1 MSSEDETN
9 TTPIEALAASPTGF
23 RPNSEASAALISSQ
37 DLILGMQTILE
48 QTGTFI
54 FIKDTAGRYTYVNQS
69 VQDLFDVPYED
80 IIGQDDGHF
89 FDLHRSNELM
99 RNDRCVIEHGE
110 TIEKEEK
117 TIIKSTDE
125 ERIYWTVKKPVRN
138 QQGEIIG
145 MCGVSTDITKRK
157 QTEFALYNL
166 NNRLDFLLSS
176 SPAIIFTSEAVPPY
190 GATFISANLTKI
202 LGYTVEEFLA
212 TPSFW
217 VDHIHPEDCDRV
229 LDDLSHSIIHG
240 KHLHEFRFQ
249 HRDGRWIWMREEV
262 YVVKGP
268 DDDITELIGY
278 FIDITDRKKKEI
290 AVIESRNLLET
301 IINTAPVRIF
311 WKDKES
317 LFLGCNQA
325 FARDAGAASPENI
338 IGKDDYQ
345 LVWKK
350 QAESY
355 RNDDQQVIN
364 SGIAKL
370 NYEEPQTTPDG
381 KTIWLRTS
389 KVPLRDVPR
398 GTIGVL
404 GIYQDITEQK
414 QNNDNMRL
422 AATIYKSSSE
432 AIMVT
437 DANNQIMAINPAF
450 TRITGYEL
458 ADVTGKNPRIFRSGR
473 HNKSFY
479 KKMWQDL
486 LREDHWQGEIWDR
499 HKNGNIHAK
508 WLNISA
514 IRHSDCSL
522 YCYVAQF
529 SDITEKKQK
538 DELIL
543 TQANYD
549 QLTKLPNR
557 NLFKDRLDKE
567 IKKSNRNKLPL
578 SLLFLDLDHFKDI
591 NDTLGHDKGDELL
604 KEVALRLLSCVRE
617 TDTVARI
624 GGDEFAIILPDIDNK
639 LRIESIAQK
648 IILELSKAFKLDEHK
663 VDHHISTS
671 VGIVLYP
678 EDGTDLKSLM
688 KHVDQA
694 MYAAKLDGR
703 NRFNYFTRSMQL
715 EANEKMAL
723 THDLRKAITSN
734 ELQVYYQPI
743 LALTRGRINKAE
755 ALLRWNHPQRGM
767 ISPDTFI
774 PLAEESGLIIEIGEL
789 VFKQTIAN
797 IKRWH
802 SQLGYIIQ
810 VSVNMSPIQLNSLKK
825 NQLSDSLTQLGLP
838 GNSINVEIT
847 EGLLLKDA
855 PVIKERL
862 LEFHNS
868 GIEVSIDDFGTGFS
882 SLAYLKKFEINYL
895 KIDKSFISHL
905 ADNGIDRALVEAI
918 IVMAHKLDIK
928 TIAEGVETK
937 EQLDLLIDFGCD
949 YKQGFL
955 HSPAI
960 SADNFFKL
968 IDQQRDQVK
977 EI

>member
-1 MSSEDETN
+1 MPSKDKIN
-9 TTPIEALAASPTGF
+9 TAPTEALAASSAGS
-23 RPNSEASAALISSQ
+23 RPNSKASAALISSQ
-37 DLILGMQTILE
+37 DLMLGMQTILE
-48 QTGTFI
+48 QIGTFI
-54 FIKDTAGRYTYVNQS
+54 FIKDIAGRYTYVNQS
-69 VQDLFDVPYED
+69 VQDLFDIPYED
-80 IIGQDDGHF
+80 IIGQDDSHF
-89 FDLHRSNELM
+89 FDLHRSDELM
-99 RNDRCVIEHGE
+99 RNDRCVIEQGK

-117 TIIKSTDE
+117 NIIKSTGE
-125 ERIYWTVKKPVRN
+125 ERIYWTVKKPVRS

-145 MCGVSTDITKRK
+145 MCGISTDITKRK
-157 QTEFALYNL
+157 QTEIALYKL

-176 SPAIIFTSEAVPPY
+176 SPAIIFTCEAVAPY
-190 GATFISANLTKI
+190 AATFISANLTKI

-217 VDHIHPEDCDRV
+217 VDHIHPDDRG
-229 LDDLSHSIIHG
+229 LILADLPHLLIHG

-249 HRDGRWIWMREEV
+249 HRDGRWIWMREEL
-262 YVVKGP
+262 YVVKGR
-268 DDDITELIGY
+268 DDNIIELIGY
-278 FIDITDRKKKEI
+278 FIDIADRKKKEI

-317 LFLGCNQA
+317 RYLGCNQA
-325 FARDAGAASPENI
+325 FASDTGLAFPNDI
-338 IGKDDYQ
+338 LGKDDYQ
-345 LVWKK
+345 LTWKE
-350 QAESY
+350 QADSY
-355 RNDDQQVIN
+355 RNDDRQVIN
-364 SGIAKL
+364 SGIPKL
-370 NYEEPQTTPDG
+370 SYEELQTTPDK

-389 KVPLRDVPR
+389 KVPLRDATR
-398 GTIGVL
+398 GIIGVL

-414 QNNDNMRL
+414 QNDDNMQL

-437 DANNQIMAINPAF
+437 DKNNQIMAINPAF

-458 ADVTGKNPRIFRSGR
+458 ADVAGKNPRIFQSGR

-486 LREDHWQGEIWDR
+486 LREGHWQGEIWDR
-499 HKNGNIHAK
+499 NKCGSIHAK
-508 WLNISA
+508 WLNISI
-514 IRHSDCSL
+514 IRYKDGSI

-549 QLTKLPNR
+549 QLTGLPNR

-567 IKKSNRNKLPL
+567 IKKSHRDGLSL

-604 KEVALRLLSCVRE
+604 EEVALRLLSCVRE

-639 LRIESIAQK
+639 LRIETIAQH
-648 IILELSKAFKLDEHK
+648 IIQELSKAFKLDEHK
-663 VDHHISTS
+663 IEHHISTS
-671 VGIVLYP
+671 VGIALYP

-694 MYAAKLDGR
+694 MYAAKLNGR

-715 EANEKMAL
+715 EANEKMVL
-723 THDLRKAITSN
+723 THDLRKAIASN

-743 LALTRGRINKAE
+743 LALTHGRINKAE
-755 ALLRWNHPQRGM
+755 ALLRWHHPQRGM

-774 PLAEESGLIIEIGEL
+774 PLAEESGLIVEIGEL
-789 VFKQTIAN
+789 VFKQSIDN

-802 SQLGYIIQ
+802 CQLGYIIQ
-810 VSVNMSPIQLNSLKK
+810 VSVNMSPIQFSSIKK
-825 NQLSDSLTQLGLP
+825 NQWSDSLAQLGLP

-862 LEFHNS
+862 LELRNS
-868 GIEVSIDDFGTGFS
+868 GIEISIDDFGTGFS
-882 SLAYLKKFEINYL
+882 SLSYLKKFDIDYL

-905 ADNGIDRALVEAI
+905 IDNGTDRALVEAI

-937 EQLDLLIDFGCD
+937 EQQDLLIDFGCD

-955 HSPAI
+955 YSPAI
-960 SADNFFKL
+960 SAEDFFKL
-968 IDQQRDQVK
+968 IQQRN
-977 EI
+977 

>member
-1 MSSEDETN
+1 MSSEDKLK
-9 TTPIEALAASPTGF
+9 TTAAKELAASSTKSNPSTET
-23 RPNSEASAALISSQ
+23 NSALNSSP
-37 DLILGMQTILE
+37 DIILGMQTILE
-48 QTGTFI
+48 QIGTYI
-54 FIKDTAGRYTYVNQS
+54 FIKDTAGRYIYVNQC
-69 VQDLFDVPYED
+69 VQELFDAPYED
-80 IIGQDDGHF
+80 IIGQDDSHF
-89 FDLHRSNELM
+89 FDLNLSDELM
-99 RNDRCVIEHGE
+99 RNDRCVIEQGK
-110 TIEKEEK
+110 TIQREEK
-117 TIIKSTDE
+117 NIVKSTGE

-138 QQGEIIG
+138 QQAKVIG
-145 MCGVSTDITKRK
+145 MCGISTDITERK
-157 QTEFALYNL
+157 KAEMALNQL

-176 SPAIIFTSEAVPPY
+176 SPAIIYTCQAVPPY
-190 GATFISANLTKI
+190 AATFVSTNLTKI
-202 LGYTVEEFLA
+202 LGYTAQEFLN
-212 TPSFW
+212 TPNFW
-217 VDHIHPEDCDRV
+217 IDHIHPEDRDLV
-229 LDDLSHSIIHG
+229 LADLPHLFVHG
-240 KHLHEFRFQ
+240 KHLHEYRFQ
-249 HRDGRWIWMREEV
+249 HRNGDWIWLRDEL
-262 YVVKGP
+262 YVTKDP
-268 DDDITELIGY
+268 DENIAELIGY
-278 FIDITDRKKKEI
+278 IIDITNRKKKEI
-290 AVIESRNLLET
+290 AINESRNLLET

-317 LFLGCNQA
+317 RFLGCNQA
-325 FARDAGAASPENI
+325 FARDAGAVSPKEI
-338 IGKDDYQ
+338 IGKNDYQ
-345 LVWKK
+345 LVWKE

-355 RNDDQQVIN
+355 RNDDRQVIN
-364 SGIAKL
+364 SGIPML

-389 KVPLRDVPR
+389 KVPLRDATR

-414 QNNDNMRL
+414 QKDDNMRL
-422 AATIYKSSSE
+422 AATIYNSSSE

-437 DANNQIMAINPAF
+437 DENNRIIAINPAF

-458 ADVTGKNPRIFRSGR
+458 ADVAGKNPRIFQSGR

-479 KKMWQDL
+479 ITMWQDL
-486 LREDHWQGEIWDR
+486 LVKGYWQGEIWDR
-499 HKNGNIHAK
+499 HKCGHIHAK
-508 WLNISA
+508 WLSIS
-514 IRHSDCSL
+514 IIHHTDGSI

-543 TQANYD
+543 SQANYD

-567 IKKSNRNKLPL
+567 IKRSHRNKLSL

-604 KEVALRLLSCVRE
+604 KEVARRLLACVRE

-624 GGDEFAIILPDIDNK
+624 GGDEFAIILPEIDNK
-639 LRIESIAQK
+639 LRIETIAQH
-648 IILELSKAFKLDEHK
+648 IIQALNKAFKLDEHK
-663 VDHHISTS
+663 IEHHISTS
-671 VGIVLYP
+671 VGIVIYP

-694 MYAAKLDGR
+694 MYAAKLEGR
-703 NRFNYFTRSMQL
+703 NRFHYFTRSMQL

-723 THDLRKAITSN
+723 THDLRKAITNN
-734 ELQVYYQPI
+734 ELRVYYQPI
-743 LALTRGRINKAE
+743 LSLTHDRISKAE
-755 ALLRWNHPQRGM
+755 ALLRWEHPQRGM

-774 PLAEESGLIIEIGEL
+774 PLAEESGLIKEIGEL
-789 VFKQTIAN
+789 VFKQSIAN
-797 IKRWH
+797 IKQWH

-810 VSVNMSPIQLNSLKK
+810 ISVNMSPIQLNSLKE
-825 NQLSDSLTQLGLP
+825 NQWSDSLAQLGLP

-882 SLAYLKKFEINYL
+882 SLAYLKKFDINYL

-937 EQLDLLIDFGCD
+937 EQQDLLIDFGCD
-949 YKQGFL
+949 YKQGYL
-955 HSPAI
+955 YSPAI
-960 SADNFFKL
+960 SAEAFFAL
-968 IDQQRDQVK
+968 IDQQRNQVT
-977 EI
+977 EV

>member
-1 MSSEDETN
+1 MSSEDEIKA
-9 TTPIEALAASPTGF
+9 TPTEAFAVSSTES
-23 RPNSEASAALISSQ
+23 RPNSEVSAALISSQ
-37 DLILGMQTILE
+37 DIMLGMQTILE
-48 QTGTFI
+48 QIGTFI
-54 FIKDTAGRYTYVNQS
+54 FIKDIAGRYTYVNQS

-80 IIGQDDGHF
+80 IIGQDDSHF
-89 FDLHRSNELM
+89 FDLHRSDELM
-99 RNDRCVIEHGE
+99 RNDRCVIEQGI
-110 TIEKEEK
+110 TIDKEEK
-117 TIIKSTDE
+117 TIIKSTSE

-157 QTEFALYNL
+157 QTETALYKL

-176 SPAIIFTSEAVPPY
+176 SPAIIFTCEAVAPY

-202 LGYTVEEFLA
+202 LGYAVEEFLA

-217 VDHIHPEDCDRV
+217 VDHIHPDDR
-229 LDDLSHSIIHG
+229 DLILADLPRLFIHG

-262 YVVKGP
+262 YVVKGSE
-268 DDDITELIGY
+268 DNIIELIGY

-311 WKDKES
+311 WKDRKS
-317 LFLGCNQA
+317 RFLGCNQA
-325 FARDAGAASPENI
+325 FARDAGIASSENI

-345 LVWKK
+345 LVWKE
-350 QAESY
+350 QAVSY
-355 RNDDQQVIN
+355 RDDDRQVIH
-364 SGIAKL
+364 SGVAKL
-370 NYEEPQTTPDG
+370 NYEELQTTPDG
-381 KTIWLRTS
+381 KTTWLRTS
-389 KVPLRDVPR
+389 KVPLCDATR

-414 QNNDNMRL
+414 QNDDNMRL

-437 DANNQIMAINPAF
+437 NENNQIMAVNPAF

-458 ADVTGKNPRIFRSGR
+458 ADISGKNPRIFQSGR
-473 HNKSFY
+473 HSKSFY
-479 KKMWQDL
+479 QQLWHDILKKG
-486 LREDHWQGEIWDR
+486 HWQGEIWDR
-499 HKNGNIHAK
+499 HKCGSIHAK
-508 WLNISA
+508 WLNIST
-514 IRHSDCSL
+514 IRHSDGSI
-522 YCYVAQF
+522 YCFVAQF

-549 QLTKLPNR
+549 QLTGLPNR

-567 IKKSNRNKLPL
+567 IIKSQRNGLSL
-578 SLLFLDLDHFKDI
+578 SLLFLDLDHFKAI

-617 TDTVARI
+617 TDTVARL

-639 LRIESIAQK
+639 LRIETIAQH
-648 IILELSKAFKLDEHK
+648 IIQELSKAFNLGKNQINHY
-663 VDHHISTS
+663 ISTS

-678 EDGTDLKSLM
+678 EDGADLKSLM

-694 MYAAKLDGR
+694 MYAAKLNGR

-743 LALTRGRINKAE
+743 LALTHGRINKAE
-755 ALLRWNHPQRGM
+755 ALLRWHHPQRGM
-767 ISPDTFI
+767 INPDTFI
-774 PLAEESGLIIEIGEL
+774 PLAEESGLIVEIGEL

-802 SQLGYIIQ
+802 CQLGYIIQ
-810 VSVNMSPIQLNSLKK
+810 VSVNMSPIQFSSVKK
-825 NQLSDSLTQLGLP
+825 NQWSESLAQLGLP

-855 PVIKERL
+855 PAIKERL
-862 LEFHNS
+862 LELRNS
-868 GIEVSIDDFGTGFS
+868 GIVISIDDFGTGFS
-882 SLAYLKKFEINYL
+882 SLSYLKKFEIDYL

-905 ADNGIDRALVEAI
+905 IDNETDRALVEAI

-937 EQLDLLIDFGCD
+937 EQQDLLINFGCD

-955 HSPAI
+955 YSPAI
-960 SADNFFKL
+960 SAEDFFKL
-968 IDQQRDQVK
+968 IQQRN
-977 EI
+977 